1 MKKVVIVGGGIAGLS
16 TAWFLSEA
24 AKARGIQIG
33 ITLVE
38 RENRLG
44 GLIQTIHR
52 DGCLMEAG
60 PDAFLSE
67 KPAAADLCRSIGLE
81 TELIPTNPEFRRSF
95 FVWGKKLHPVPEG
108 FYLLAPTSWRAL
120 WWTPLLT
127 WRGKLRAAMEWV
139 IPADWSGTDCS
150 VADFVRRRFGAELLE
165 RIAQPMVG
173 GIYTADLEK
182 LSVQAALP
190 KFYAMEQQA
199 GSVCRALFRKA
210 KTEQADKASG
220 PRYSLF
226 LSLRGGMEQL
236 IERLS
241 GVLQCV
247 ESLLG
252 SGIERL
258 EFSAAGWKATLA
270 DQRTINADAVCL
282 AIPANAAA
290 VLVRPFSADLAG
302 LLAGIPYE
310 SVVTMNLVYRKED
323 VPAKLNGLGFVVPV
337 AEGNDLVGCS
347 FSSMKFEGRAP
358 QEQYLLRAFI
368 GGAFD
373 PKAAERG
380 DADLS
385 RSVKRWLQKL
395 LGITAEPQ
403 QITIHRLRGSMPQ
416 YTVGHRE
423 RVEKIKREQ
432 AKIPGFFLTG
442 NSYDGVGIPDTIEH
456 ARKTAQQIM
465 EYLEK
470 AA

>member
-1 MKKVVIVGGGIAGLS
+1 MKKVIIVGGGIAGLS
-16 TAWFLSEA
+16 TAWFLSKQA
-24 AKARGIQIG
+24 TARGIQIG
-33 ITLVE
+33 ITVVE

-81 TELIPTNPEFRRSF
+81 AELIPTNPEFRRSF
-95 FVWGKKLHPVPEG
+95 FVWKKKLNPVPEG

-120 WWTPLLT
+120 ARTPLLS

-139 IPADWSGTDCS
+139 IPADRSGSDES
-150 VADFVRRRFGAELLE
+150 VAAFVRRRFGREVLE
-165 RIAQPMVG
+165 RLAQPMVG
-173 GIYTADLEK
+173 GIYTADLER

-190 KFYAMEQQA
+190 KFYAMEQQF

-226 LSLRGGMEQL
+226 LSLRSGMEKL
-236 IERLS
+236 IEQLS
-241 GVLQCV
+241 RSMTGIDYCMGTPL
-247 ESLLG
+247 EHLEPDG
-252 SGIERL
+252 SG
-258 EFSAAGWKATLA
+258 WKTVLGNRRSLA
-270 DQRTINADAVCL
+270 ADAVCL
-282 AIPANAAA
+282 AIPANAVVA
-290 VLVRPFSADLAG
+290 LVRPFAGGLAD

-337 AEGNDLVGCS
+337 SEGNDLVGCS

-373 PKAAERG
+373 PKALERS
-380 DADLS
+380 DADLN
-385 RSVKRWLQKL
+385 RSVKRWLHQL

-403 QITIHRLRGSMPQ
+403 QITIHRLRASMPQ
-416 YTVGHRE
+416 YTVGHRQ
-423 RVEKIKREQ
+423 RVEKIEREH
-432 AKIPGFFLTG
+432 ARIPGLFLTG

-465 EYLEK
+465 EYLER